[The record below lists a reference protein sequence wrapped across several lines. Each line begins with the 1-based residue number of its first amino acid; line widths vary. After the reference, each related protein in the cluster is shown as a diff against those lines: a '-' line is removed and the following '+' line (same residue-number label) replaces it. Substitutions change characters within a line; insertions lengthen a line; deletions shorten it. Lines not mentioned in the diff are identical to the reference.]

1 VENSSETLTQPLCHD
16 AHNHPE
22 RMIERKPGL
31 PNKMNKTRLEAEI
44 GRIVVP
50 SQPGQ
55 KKMTTDKSK
64 ASPFCSTNTHTQFN

>member
-1 VENSSETLTQPLCHD
+1 
-16 AHNHPE
+16 
-22 RMIERKPGL
+22 MIERKPGL

-64 ASPFCSTNTHTQFN
+64 ASPFCSTNTHTHTV